1 MASIQSRL
9 FHLLLRLINKKSFL
23 RKQLAS
29 GRTNVFESPQ
39 PPLKIY
45 AACRVS
51 IREIN
56 GHNVFT
62 LSPKNNNS
70 GKHILYLHG
79 GAYVH
84 SFTKPHWEFL
94 AVLVQNLNCT
104 ITAPDY
110 PLAPEYT
117 YKDSF
122 AMVIPLYKDLL
133 LKTRPE
139 DLILMGDSAGGGFAL
154 ALAQKMSDEQVSQ
167 PKHII
172 LLSPWLDI
180 SLTNQAIKEIEP
192 SDSFLGV
199 EGLQLA
205 GKAFAGGTNP
215 DYYLLSPINGTL
227 EGLGKISLFIGS
239 KEILAADARKLK
251 ALAESKGIGINY
263 FEYENML
270 HVWMLLNFPESKKA
284 RQQIFD
290 LIRHS

>member
-1 MASIQSRL
+1 
-9 FHLLLRLINKKSFL
+9 
-23 RKQLAS
+23 
-29 GRTNVFESPQ
+29 
-39 PPLKIY
+39 
-45 AACRVS
+45 
-51 IREIN
+51 
-56 GHNVFT
+56 
-62 LSPKNNNS
+62 
-70 GKHILYLHG
+70 
-79 GAYVH
+79 
-84 SFTKPHWEFL
+84 
-94 AVLVQNLNCT
+94 
-104 ITAPDY
+104 
-110 PLAPEYT
+110 
-117 YKDSF
+117 
-122 AMVIPLYKDLL
+122 MVIPLYQDLL

-180 SLTNQAIKEIEP
+180 SLTNPAIKEIEP

-263 FEYENML
+263 FEYEDML